1 MYKNRRFIMGLF
13 INPGYEGFK
22 TVRNSKY
29 VDKSGLIAAV
39 NETLET
45 KRKLSLISRPRRF
58 GKSIAAQM
66 LCAYYDCSVD
76 SSFLFD
82 DLKIAKAAS
91 YKTHLNQYN
100 VLCIDIT
107 TIIGEVRNLSDVVP
121 FIKRK
126 VGEEIMQV
134 FPTVKQDEMLS
145 IMLMEAVEASGRKFI
160 AVIDEWDALIRDSSS
175 TQAQKKEY
183 LEFLRTLFKS
193 LNVTDR
199 VFAGAYMTGILPIKK
214 DGSQSAISEFCEYPV
229 TDPGVFAEYVGFT
242 EDEVKDLCTEF
253 NMDFGGMKRWYD
265 GYSFPDTPSIYNPN
279 SVIKAIQNH
288 SFKSYWKQSSAA
300 DSLLH
305 YIGMDYSG
313 MSETTASLLAGKTV
327 TVNTRM
333 FKNDITNFE
342 TLDDV
347 LTLLIHFGYLSY
359 DIESETA
366 RIPNEE
372 IRMEFSDTIRNV
384 KLPETIKRVKMS
396 DDLIA
401 ATIAMDEEIVA
412 TTLEKI
418 HAEESAP
425 LFYNNEQA
433 LRATIKLAYFAY
445 RDKYVQM
452 EELPGGKGYADIVYF
467 PRKNTGYPAILIELK
482 SDGTEAGGAIA
493 QIKANNYPDSLRN
506 YEIPILLVGV
516 SYDKKT
522 RKHSCKIELWGE
534 VDA

>member
-1 MYKNRRFIMGLF
+1 MGLF

-22 TVRNSKY
+22 TVRNSRY
-29 VDKSGLIAAV
+29 VDKSGLIAVV
-39 NETLET
+39 NGSLET

-82 DLKIAKAAS
+82 DLKIAKDAS
-91 YKTHLNQYN
+91 YKSHLNQYN

-107 TIIGEVRNLSDVVP
+107 GFAPDAPKAVNLPDVIQKYVMRD
-121 FIKRK
+121 IKK
-126 VGEEIMQV
+126 E
-134 FPTVKQDEMLS
+134 FPDIDSTLS
-145 IMLMEAVEASGRKFI
+145 IPEVLYSIVQKNGRKFI
-160 AVIDEWDALIRDSSS
+160 AVIDEWDSPIRDSSVSNS
-175 TQAQKKEY
+175 TKHIY
-183 LEFLRTLFKS
+183 LEFLRSLFKNT
-193 LNVTDR
+193 NVTDK

-229 TDPGVFAEYVGFT
+229 TDPGEFAEYVGFT
-242 EDEVKDLCTEF
+242 EDEVKDLCAEF
-253 NMDFGGMKRWYD
+253 NVDFSGMKRWYD
-265 GYSFPDTPSIYNPN
+265 GYSFPNIPSIYNPN
-279 SVIKAIQNH
+279 SVMKAIQNH
-288 SFKSYWKQSSAA
+288 SIKSYWKQSSAA

-313 MSETTASLLAGKTV
+313 MSETSASLLAGKTV
-327 TVNTRM
+327 SVNTRM

-342 TLDDV
+342 SLDDV

-359 DIESETA
+359 DAESENA

-384 KLPETIKRVKMS
+384 KLPETVRRVKMS

-401 ATIAMDEEIVA
+401 ATIAMNEEAVA
-412 TTLEKI
+412 ATLEKI

-433 LRATIKLAYFAY
+433 LRTAIKLAYFAY

-452 EELPGGKGYADIVYF
+452 EELPGGKGFADIVYF
-467 PRKNTGYPAILIELK
+467 PKKTIGYPALLIELK
-482 SDGTEAGGAIA
+482 ADGTEASGAIE
-493 QIKANNYPDSLRN
+493 QIKANNYPDSLKD

-534 VDA
+534 VD